1 MYLTI
6 RHDTSYRYEA
16 TVHYSIQQLRL
27 TPASGASQVVRR
39 WSIDAPGKLDATFD
53 AYGNVLHTLVINK
66 PHDEIRLL
74 VSGEVDTLP
83 LVDGH
88 LPDAV
93 GPIPL
98 EHFTCS
104 TRLTEANPAIREL
117 AGSVPSLTTPASL
130 IALSEQILQRVQYT
144 AGVTEVTSTAAQALE
159 LGNGVCQDHAHL
171 MLACCRARNIPA
183 RYVSGYIEPGRD
195 GGAAGSP
202 SADSQGA
209 SHAWVDVWLDGQ
221 GWISVDVTHAAFAS
235 EIYCR
240 LAVARDY
247 EAAAPVRGRRI
258 GGREEQLEVSVTVS
272 AQLSQ

>member
-6 RHDTSYRYEA
+6 RHDTSYRYAA

-27 TPASGASQVVRR
+27 TPASGAAQTVRR
-39 WSIDAPGKLDATFD
+39 WSIDAPDKLDATHD

-66 PHDEIRLL
+66 PHNQIQLL
-74 VSGEVDTLP
+74 VTGEVDTLP
-83 LVDGH
+83 LVNGVLRD
-88 LPDAV
+88 PA

-98 EHFTCS
+98 EHFTCP
-104 TRLTEANPAIREL
+104 TRLTEADAGIREL
-117 AGSVPSLTTPASL
+117 AATVPDLASQASL
-130 IALSEQILQRVQYT
+130 LALCEQILQRVQYRP
-144 AGVTEVTSTAAQALE
+144 GVTAVTSTAAEALA

-171 MLACCRARNIPA
+171 MLACCRARGVPA
-183 RYVSGYIEPGRD
+183 RYVSGYIEPGD
-195 GGAAGSP
+195 VPHA
-202 SADSQGA
+202 A
-209 SHAWVDVWLDGQ
+209 SHAWVDVWLEGT

-258 GGREEQLEVSVTVS
+258 GGLKEELDVAVTVGTKMP
-272 AQLSQ
+272 Q

>member
-53 AYGNVLHTLVINK
+53 AYGNALHTLVINK
-66 PHDEIRLL
+66 PHSEIHLH
-74 VSGEVDTLP
+74 VAGEVETIALI
-83 LVDGH
+83 DGR
-88 LPDAV
+88 LPDNV

-98 EHFTCS
+98 EHFTCA
-104 TRLTEANPAIREL
+104 TRLTEADAAVREL
-117 AGSVPSLTTPASL
+117 AESVPVLTTPGGL
-130 IALSEQILQRVQYT
+130 IELSEQIVQRVKYRP
-144 AGVTEVTSTAAQALE
+144 GITEVTSTAAQALA

-171 MLACCRARNIPA
+171 MLACCRTRGIPA
-183 RYVSGYIEPGRD
+183 RYVSGYLEPGD
-195 GGAAGSP
+195 VPQS
-202 SADSQGA
+202 A
-209 SHAWVDVWLDGQ
+209 SHAWVDVWLDGL
-221 GWISVDVTHAAFAS
+221 GWISVDVTHAGFAS
-235 EIYCR
+235 ERFCR

-258 GGREEQLEVSVTVS
+258 GGLEEQLEVSVTVS

>member
-27 TPASGASQVVRR
+27 TPSSGASQTVRR

-53 AYGNVLHTLVINK
+53 AYGNVLHTLVLNK
-66 PHDEIRLL
+66 PHSEIRVH
-74 VSGEVDTLP
+74 VSGEVDTIP
-83 LVDGH
+83 LIDGR

-93 GPIPL
+93 GTVPL

-104 TRLTEANPAIREL
+104 TRLTEADAAVREL
-117 AGSVPSLTTPASL
+117 AASVPSLASAGGL
-130 IALSEQILQRVQYT
+130 IALAEQIVQRVQYRP
-144 AGVTEVTSTAAQALE
+144 GITEVTSTAAEALA

-171 MLACCRARNIPA
+171 MLACCRARGIPA
-183 RYVSGYIEPGRD
+183 RYVSGYIEPGD
-195 GGAAGSP
+195 VP
-202 SADSQGA
+202 HGA
-209 SHAWVDVWLDGQ
+209 SHAWVDVWLDG
-221 GWISVDVTHAAFAS
+221 GWISVDVTHATFAS

-240 LAVARDY
+240 LAAARDY

-258 GGREEQLEVSVTVS
+258 GGLEEKLNVSVTVS
-272 AQLSQ
+272 APMSQ

>member
-27 TPASGASQVVRR
+27 TPSNGASQMVRR

-66 PHDEIRLL
+66 PHSEIRLH
-74 VSGEVDTLP
+74 VGGEVDTIP
-83 LVDGH
+83 LVDGF
-88 LPDAV
+88 LPDGV

-104 TRLTEANPAIREL
+104 TRLTEADAAVREL
-117 AGSVPSLTTPASL
+117 AQSVAALDTSSSL
-130 IALSEQILQRVQYT
+130 IALSEQIVQRVKYT
-144 AGVTEVTSTAAQALE
+144 PGITEVTSTAAQALE

-171 MLACCRARNIPA
+171 MLACCRARGIPA
-183 RYVSGYIEPGRD
+183 RYVSGYIEPGEVTH
-195 GGAAGSP
+195 P
-202 SADSQGA
+202 ETSAVAPNGA
-209 SHAWVDVWLDGQ
+209 SHAWVDVWLEGK
-221 GWISVDVTHAAFAS
+221 GWISVDVTHASFAS

-258 GGREEQLEVSVTVS
+258 GGLEEQLKVSVTVS
-272 AQLSQ
+272 GQAAQ

>member
-27 TPASGASQVVRR
+27 TPANGASQMVRR
-39 WSIDAPGKLDATFD
+39 WSIDTPGKLDPAFD

-66 PHDEIRLL
+66 PHNEIRLQ
-74 VSGEVDTLP
+74 VSGEVETIALI
-83 LVDGH
+83 DGR
-88 LPDAV
+88 LLDDV

-98 EHFTCS
+98 EHFTCA
-104 TRLTEANPAIREL
+104 TRLTEADAAIREL
-117 AGSVPSLTTPASL
+117 AGSVPSLTSSANL
-130 IALSEQILQRVQYT
+130 IALSERIVERVKYHP
-144 AGVTEVTSTAAQALE
+144 GITEVTSTAAQALA

-171 MLACCRARNIPA
+171 MLACCRARGVPA
-183 RYVSGYIEPGRD
+183 RYVSGYIEPGD
-195 GGAAGSP
+195 VPHA
-202 SADSQGA
+202 A
-209 SHAWVDVWLDGQ
+209 SHAWVDVWVDGT
-221 GWISVDVTHAAFAS
+221 GWVSIDVTHAAFAS

-258 GGREEQLEVSVTVS
+258 GGREEELEVSVTVS
-272 AQLSQ
+272 AQMSQ

>member
-6 RHDTSYRYEA
+6 RHDTSYRYES

-27 TPASGASQVVRR
+27 TPASGAAQIVRR

-66 PHDEIRLL
+66 PHSEIRLQ
-74 VSGEVDTLP
+74 VAGEVDTIP
-83 LVDGH
+83 LVDG
-88 LPDAV
+88 LLRDAV

-104 TRLTEANPAIREL
+104 TRLTEADAAIREL
-117 AGSVPSLTTPASL
+117 AASVPSLTSSAGL
-130 IALSEQILQRVQYT
+130 IALSEQIVQRVKYT
-144 AGVTEVTSTAAQALE
+144 PGVTEVTSTAAHALA

-171 MLACCRARNIPA
+171 MLACCRARGIPA
-183 RYVSGYIEPGRD
+183 RYVSGYIDPGD
-195 GGAAGSP
+195 VAEMQPSSAAP
-202 SADSQGA
+202 HGA
-209 SHAWVDVWLDGQ
+209 SHAWVDVWLEGK
-221 GWISVDVTHAAFAS
+221 GWISIDVTHAAFAS

-258 GGREEQLEVSVTVS
+258 GGLEEQLKVSVTVS
-272 AQLSQ
+272 TQLSQ

>member
-66 PHDEIRLL
+66 PHGEIRLH
-74 VSGEVDTLP
+74 VAGEVDTIP
-83 LVDGH
+83 LKDGH

-104 TRLTEANPAIREL
+104 TRLTEADAAIREL
-117 AGSVPSLTTPASL
+117 AGSVPSLATSGNL
-130 IALSEQILQRVQYT
+130 IALSEQIVQRVKYNPGT
-144 AGVTEVTSTAAQALE
+144 AEVTSTAAQALA

-171 MLACCRARNIPA
+171 MLACCRVRGIPA
-183 RYVSGYIEPGRD
+183 RYVSGYIEPGEGRSE
-195 GGAAGSP
+195 GGPLGGEH
-202 SADSQGA
+202 GA
-209 SHAWVDVWLDGQ
+209 SHAWVDVWLDGK

-258 GGREEQLEVSVTVS
+258 GGLEEELKVSVTVS
-272 AQLSQ
+272 AQQPQ

>member
-66 PHDEIRLL
+66 PHNEIRLH
-74 VSGEVDTLP
+74 VAGEVDTIALK
-83 LVDGH
+83 DGH

-104 TRLTEANPAIREL
+104 TRLTEADAAVREL
-117 AGSVPSLTTPASL
+117 AASVPSLATSGNL
-130 IALSEQILQRVQYT
+130 IELAEQIVQRVKYNT
-144 AGVTEVTSTAAQALE
+144 GITEVTSTAR
-159 LGNGVCQDHAHL
+159 G
-171 MLACCRARNIPA
+171 IPA
-183 RYVSGYIEPGRD
+183 RYVSGYIEPGD
-195 GGAAGSP
+195 VSGGVSP
-202 SADSQGA
+202 LGADHGA
-209 SHAWVDVWLDGQ
+209 SHAWVDVWLDGK

-240 LAVARDY
+240 LAVAGDY

-258 GGREEQLEVSVTVS
+258 GGLEEQLKVSVTVS
-272 AQLSQ
+272 GQMPQ

>member
-27 TPASGASQVVRR
+27 TPSSGAAQVVRR
-39 WSIDAPGKLDATFD
+39 WSIDAPGKLDASFD

-66 PHDEIRLL
+66 PHDEIRLH
-74 VSGEVDTLP
+74 VTGEVDTIALF
-83 LVDGH
+83 DGQLH
-88 LPDAV
+88 DVA

-104 TRLTEANPAIREL
+104 TRLTEADAAIREL
-117 AGSVPSLTTPASL
+117 AASVPSLADAGNL
-130 IALSEQILQRVQYT
+130 IELSEQIVQRVKYNP
-144 AGVTEVTSTAAQALE
+144 GITEVTSTAAQALA

-171 MLACCRARNIPA
+171 MLACCRARGIPA
-183 RYVSGYIEPGRD
+183 RYVSGYIEPG
-195 GGAAGSP
+195 AVEH
-202 SADSQGA
+202 GA
-209 SHAWVDVWLDGQ
+209 SHAWVDVWLAGK
-221 GWISVDVTHAAFAS
+221 GWVSVDVTHAAFAS
-235 EIYCR
+235 AIYCR

-258 GGREEQLEVSVTVS
+258 GGMDEQMKVSVTVS
-272 AQLSQ
+272 AQLPQ

>member
-27 TPASGASQVVRR
+27 TPASGAAQVVRR

-53 AYGNVLHTLVINK
+53 AYGNILHTLVINK
-66 PHDEIRLL
+66 PHGEISLH
-74 VSGEVDTLP
+74 VSGEVDTIP
-83 LVDGH
+83 LADG
-88 LPDAV
+88 LLRDPV

-98 EHFTCS
+98 EHFTCA
-104 TRLTEANPAIREL
+104 TRLTEADAAIREL
-117 AGSVPSLTTPASL
+117 AESVPSLASSANL
-130 IALSEQILQRVQYT
+130 IALSEQILQRVKYNT
-144 AGVTEVTSTAAQALE
+144 GITEVTSTAAQALA

-171 MLACCRARNIPA
+171 MLACCRARGIPA
-183 RYVSGYIEPGRD
+183 RYVSGYIEPGD
-195 GGAAGSP
+195 VSP
-202 SADSQGA
+202 TGTSSEAPHGA
-209 SHAWVDVWLDGQ
+209 SHAWVDVWLDGK
-221 GWISVDVTHAAFAS
+221 GWISIDVTHAAFAS

-258 GGREEQLEVSVTVS
+258 GGLEEQLKVSVTVS

>member
-6 RHDTSYRYEA
+6 RHDTSYRYES

-39 WSIDAPGKLDATFD
+39 WTIDAPGKLDATFD

-66 PHDEIRLL
+66 PHGEIRLS
-74 VSGEVDTLP
+74 VAGEVDTIA

-104 TRLTEANPAIREL
+104 TRLTEADAAIREL
-117 AGSVPSLTTPASL
+117 AQSVPSLTSSASL
-130 IALSEQILQRVQYT
+130 IALSEQILQRVKYNP
-144 AGVTEVTSTAAQALE
+144 GVTEVTSTAAQALA

-171 MLACCRARNIPA
+171 MLACCRTRNIPA
-183 RYVSGYIEPGRD
+183 RYVSGYIEPGD
-195 GGAAGSP
+195 AEPGDSALGGSN
-202 SADSQGA
+202 GA

-258 GGREEQLEVSVTVS
+258 GGLEEQLDVSVTVS
-272 AQLSQ
+272 AESPQ

>member
-6 RHDTSYRYEA
+6 RHDTSYRYAA

-27 TPASGASQVVRR
+27 TPASGAAQTVRR
-39 WSIDAPGKLDATFD
+39 WSIDAPDKLDATHD

-66 PHDEIRLL
+66 PHNQIQLL
-74 VSGEVDTLP
+74 VTGEVDTLP
-83 LVDGH
+83 LVNGVLRD
-88 LPDAV
+88 PA

-98 EHFTCS
+98 EHFTCP
-104 TRLTEANPAIREL
+104 TRLTEADAGIREL
-117 AGSVPSLTTPASL
+117 AATVPDLASQASL
-130 IALSEQILQRVQYT
+130 LALCEQILQRVQYRP
-144 AGVTEVTSTAAQALE
+144 GVTAVTSTAAEALA

-171 MLACCRARNIPA
+171 MLACCRARGVPA
-183 RYVSGYIEPGRD
+183 RYVSGYIEPGD
-195 GGAAGSP
+195 VPHA
-202 SADSQGA
+202 A
-209 SHAWVDVWLDGQ
+209 SHAWVDVWLEGT

-258 GGREEQLEVSVTVS
+258 GGLKEELDVAVTVS
-272 AQLSQ
+272 TKMPQ